1 MIKEYKTMKRV
12 DFLERARK
20 AGIETATVKDD
31 SPRGVKTVPVWAVLV
46 GDYVVIDNHFV
57 LIEG

>member
-1 MIKEYKTMKRV
+1 MKRV
-12 DFLERARK
+12 DLMERARK
-20 AGIETATVKDD
+20 AGVETATVKDD

-57 LIEG
+57 LIEE